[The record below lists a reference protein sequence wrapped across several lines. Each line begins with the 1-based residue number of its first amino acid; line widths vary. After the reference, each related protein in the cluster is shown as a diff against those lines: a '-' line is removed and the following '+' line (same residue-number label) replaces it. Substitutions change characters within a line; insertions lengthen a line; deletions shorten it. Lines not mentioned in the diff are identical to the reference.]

1 MEPVG
6 ANGNG
11 HANGNGNGHA
21 NGNGDSNGH
30 GFEALTE
37 LTSRSSD
44 ALATVRA
51 FGARRIENAAFGEPD
66 AHDDHEPEH
75 AAPRA
80 STAPMAAAPAAPRI
94 EPAQT
99 TEQKIEAFYGARQDG
114 DEVLFAARFEEARKV
129 MIAGDF
135 NNWTPV
141 STPMARDNSGQ
152 WRIRLPLPRGR
163 YKYRLVVDG
172 QWMTDPNNTA
182 VEQNEFGEYNN
193 VVEVA

>member
-11 HANGNGNGHA
+11 HSNGNGHA
-21 NGNGDSNGH
+21 NGDGESNGH

-75 AAPRA
+75 AAPRSSA
-80 STAPMAAAPAAPRI
+80 SPAAPRI
-94 EPAQT
+94 EPVQT
-99 TEQKIEAFYGARQDG
+99 TEQKIEAFYGAKQEG
-114 DEVLFAARFEEARKV
+114 DEVLFAAKFAEARKV

-135 NNWTPV
+135 NNWTPI
-141 STPMARDNSGQ
+141 STPMARDNNGQ

-172 QWMTDPNNTA
+172 QWVTDPNNNA